1 MSNYTKLEFAALD
14 ISGRNYLSWIL
25 DIEIHLDAMEI
36 GRTITNGNSASLKDR
51 ARAMI
56 FIRHHLHED
65 LKSEYLTVKDPLVL
79 WNNLK
84 ERFGHQKTVMLPRAR
99 YHWMHLR
106 FEDYKSVSEYNSAL
120 FRIVSLMR
128 LCGEKITEMDMLEK
142 TYSTI
147 HPRDMNLSQTYR
159 QRSYEK
165 YSDLISCLLVA
176 EQNNELL
183 MKNHESRPTGSIPFP
198 EANGVSFHNQGGGRG
213 RGRGHG
219 RGRGRGRG
227 SHNYQVRGGHIKKP
241 IKKTDFPRK
250 WNKWDRSDVSQRKG
264 NDFQAKPVKNTEDSC
279 YRCGVKGHWSRTCRT
294 PKHLVDLFQASIKG
308 KGKEVET
315 NFLDQVNQTGPFEP
329 FDFSSFDM
337 SDLPA
342 GPSGTKDDFFD
353 DGDDYPD
360 WSMHFD

>member
-84 ERFGHQKTVMLPRAR
+84 ERYGHQKTVMLPRAR

-147 HPRDMNLSQTYR
+147 HPRDMNPSQTYR
-159 QRSYEK
+159 QRGYEK

-198 EANGVSFHNQGGGRG
+198 EANGV
-213 RGRGHG
+213 
-219 RGRGRGRG
+219 
-227 SHNYQVRGGHIKKP
+227 
-241 IKKTDFPRK
+241 
-250 WNKWDRSDVSQRKG
+250 
-264 NDFQAKPVKNTEDSC
+264 
-279 YRCGVKGHWSRTCRT
+279 
-294 PKHLVDLFQASIKG
+294 
-308 KGKEVET
+308 
-315 NFLDQVNQTGPFEP
+315 
-329 FDFSSFDM
+329 
-337 SDLPA
+337 
-342 GPSGTKDDFFD
+342 
-353 DGDDYPD
+353 
-360 WSMHFD
+360 